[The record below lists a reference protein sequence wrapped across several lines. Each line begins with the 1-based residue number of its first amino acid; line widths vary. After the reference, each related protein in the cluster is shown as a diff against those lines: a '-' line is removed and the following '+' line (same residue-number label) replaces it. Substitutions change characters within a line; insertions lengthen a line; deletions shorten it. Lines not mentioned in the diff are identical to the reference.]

1 MNMVSTTTDSGLVLR
16 DIEIAIKGRKLIE
29 LSLSVAP
36 GDIVTIIG
44 PSGIGKSALLAYISG
59 LLSPVFAAKGEVWL
73 GSRRIDGLPA
83 HLRGTGL
90 MFQDDL
96 LFPHLSVA
104 GNLKFALGPGK
115 VGKAERES
123 IVEEALARAGLEGF
137 GKRDPAT
144 LSGGQRA
151 RVSLLRVLLS
161 EPRALLLDEPFS
173 KLDPE
178 LRGQFRQ
185 YVFNEARLRML
196 PVIMVTHDPA
206 DRVAAGGKAVE
217 LKGLKSQS

>member
-1 MNMVSTTTDSGLVLR
+1 MNLVSTSTDSGLVLR
-16 DIEIAIKGRKLIE
+16 EVQLTLKGKTLIG
-29 LSLSVAP
+29 LSLAVAP
-36 GDIVTIIG
+36 GDIVTIMG
-44 PSGIGKSALLAYISG
+44 PSGSGKSALLAYISG
-59 LLSPVFAAKGEVWL
+59 LLSPVFSAKGEVWL

-90 MFQDDL
+90 LFQDDL

-104 GNLKFALGPGK
+104 GNLKFALNPGK
-115 VGKAERES
+115 VGKSERDS
-123 IVEEALARAGLEGF
+123 AVEEALARAGLEGF

-178 LRGQFRQ
+178 LRSQFRQ

-196 PVIMVTHDPA
+196 PVIMVTHDA
-206 DRVAAGGKAVE
+206 EDRIAAGGRIIE
-217 LKGLKSQS
+217 LKKP

>member
-1 MNMVSTTTDSGLVLR
+1 MNMVSTLSDSGLMLKEVQ
-16 DIEIAIKGRKLIE
+16 IAIKGRTLVE
-29 LSLSVAP
+29 LALAVAP
-36 GDIVTIIG
+36 GDIVTIMG
-44 PSGIGKSALLAYISG
+44 PSGSGKSALLAYISG

-90 MFQDDL
+90 LFQDDL

-104 GNLKFALGPGK
+104 GNLKFAVGPGK
-115 VGKAERES
+115 ATRPEREAL
-123 IVEEALARAGLEGF
+123 VEEALARGGLEGF

-206 DRVAAGGKAVE
+206 DRVAAGGKAIE
-217 LKGLKSQS
+217 LKGSKGQS

>member
-1 MNMVSTTTDSGLVLR
+1 MNIVSSTTDSGLVLR
-16 DIEIAIKGRKLIE
+16 EVEIAIKGKRFIN

-36 GDIVTIIG
+36 GDIVTIMG
-44 PSGIGKSALLAYISG
+44 PSGTGKSALLAYVSG
-59 LLSPVFAAKGEVWL
+59 LLSPVFSAKGEVWL

-104 GNLKFALGPGK
+104 GNLRFALGSDK
-115 VGKAERES
+115 AGKAERDAA
-123 IVEEALARAGLEGF
+123 VEEALARAGLEGF
-137 GKRDPAT
+137 GKRDPVT

-173 KLDPE
+173 KLDPD
-178 LRGQFRQ
+178 LRSQFRQ

-196 PVIMVTHDPA
+196 PVVMVTHDPA
-206 DRVAAGGKAVE
+206 DRVAAGGKSVE
-217 LKGLKSQS
+217 LKAQS

>member
-1 MNMVSTTTDSGLVLR
+1 MNVPSDSGQSGLLIRNLR
-16 DIEIAIKGRKLIE
+16 IAIKGTKLVE
-29 LSLSVAP
+29 LSLAIAP
-36 GDIVTIIG
+36 GDIITVMG
-44 PSGIGKSALLAYISG
+44 PSGSGKSALLAYISG
-59 LLSPVFAAKGEVWL
+59 LLSPVFTASGEVWL
-73 GSRRIDGLPA
+73 GSRRIDGLPT

-90 MFQDDL
+90 LFQDDL

-104 GNLKFALGPGK
+104 GNLKFALGPDK
-115 VGKAERES
+115 IGKAHRNAL
-123 IVEEALARAGLEGF
+123 VEGVLATAGLAGF
-137 GKRDPAT
+137 GDRDPTT

-161 EPRALLLDEPFS
+161 QPRALLLDEPFS

-196 PVIMVTHDPA
+196 PVLMVTHDPA
-206 DRVAAGGKAVE
+206 DRDAAGGKVIE
-217 LKGLKSQS
+217 LKPK

>member
-1 MNMVSTTTDSGLVLR
+1 MNVPSDSGQSGLLIRDLR
-16 DIEIAIKGRKLIE
+16 IAIKGTKLVE
-29 LSLSVAP
+29 LSLAIAP
-36 GDIVTIIG
+36 GDIITVMG
-44 PSGIGKSALLAYISG
+44 PSGSGKSALLAYISG
-59 LLSPVFAAKGEVWL
+59 LLSPVFTASGEVWL
-73 GSRRIDGLPA
+73 GSRRIDGLPT

-90 MFQDDL
+90 LFQDDL

-104 GNLKFALGPGK
+104 GNLKFALGPDK
-115 VGKAERES
+115 IGKAHRNAL
-123 IVEEALARAGLEGF
+123 VEGVLATAGLAGF
-137 GKRDPAT
+137 GDRDPTT

-161 EPRALLLDEPFS
+161 QPRALLLDEPFS

-196 PVIMVTHDPA
+196 PVLMVTHDPA
-206 DRVAAGGKAVE
+206 DRDAAGGKVIE
-217 LKGLKSQS
+217 LKPK

>member
-1 MNMVSTTTDSGLVLR
+1 MNLVSTSTDSGLVLR
-16 DIEIAIKGRKLIE
+16 EVQLTLKGKTLIG
-29 LSLSVAP
+29 LSLAVAP
-36 GDIVTIIG
+36 GDIVTIMG
-44 PSGIGKSALLAYISG
+44 PSGSGKSALLAYISG
-59 LLSPVFAAKGEVWL
+59 LLSPVFTAKGEVWL

-90 MFQDDL
+90 LFQDDL

-104 GNLKFALGPGK
+104 GNLKFALNPGK
-115 VGKAERES
+115 VGKSERDS
-123 IVEEALARAGLEGF
+123 AVEEALARAGLEGF

-178 LRGQFRQ
+178 LRSQFRQ

-196 PVIMVTHDPA
+196 PVIMVTHDA
-206 DRVAAGGKAVE
+206 EDRIAAGGRSIE
-217 LKGLKSQS
+217 LKKP